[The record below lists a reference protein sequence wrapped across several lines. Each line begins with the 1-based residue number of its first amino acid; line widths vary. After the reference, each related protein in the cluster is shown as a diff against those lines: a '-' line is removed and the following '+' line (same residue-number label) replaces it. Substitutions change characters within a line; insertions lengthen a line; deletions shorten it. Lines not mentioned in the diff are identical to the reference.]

1 MPSTKVIKVLY
12 YCSDSEQDEQMRQ
25 TLEKYLSI
33 LKSQGAIASWE
44 RGTIGASKECSSEI
58 DTHIKT
64 ADIILLLIGAEFTA
78 SHDRW
83 NVVVQQAMEQHKTRK
98 ARVIPV
104 FLHPVIDNCQV
115 AFGNLKAFPEGERP
129 VTDCTPYDQAFVS
142 IAKGI
147 QEVVKKLI
155 DSSFPIKKYLRQ
167 IKAGAMPFANTV
179 ANAFANV
186 TITITFFT
194 RKSSYRRRIR
204 AGLMQLAKP
213 VLIVAGAI
221 FLSPLLPDLSKIFS
235 SEPNKALSSIQNV
248 TPIGWIRIGIINNTS
263 SNLSFVQPLLQSSD
277 DRSAPSIDS
286 PVVPSIGAVV
296 TVKNPVNLRKTR
308 PQEYHNSDLPQK
320 VGLLKPEEKLIILK
334 VQRLINTDFNSF
346 RIEVWAQV
354 GRCKAACDK

>member
-1 MPSTKVIKVLY
+1 MPSTKAIKVLY
-12 YCSDSEQDEQMRQ
+12 YCSDSKQDEQMRQ
-25 TLEKYLSI
+25 TLEKHLSI

-64 ADIILLLIGAEFTA
+64 ADIILLLIGSEFIA

-104 FLHPVIDNCQV
+104 LLHPVIDNCQV
-115 AFGNLKAFPEGERP
+115 AFGNLKDLKALPEGERP
-129 VTDCTPYDQAFVS
+129 VTDWKSYDQAFVS

-147 QEVVKKLI
+147 QEVVKELT
-155 DSSFPIKKYLRQ
+155 DSPFPIEKYFRQ
-167 IKAGAMPFANTV
+167 IKAGAMPFAN
-179 ANAFANV
+179 V
-186 TITITFFT
+186 TSVTITFFT
-194 RKSSYRRRIR
+194 RISSYRRRIR
-204 AGLMQLAKP
+204 AGLMHLAKP

-221 FLSPLLPDLSKIFS
+221 FLSPLLPDISNIFS
-235 SEPNKALSSIQNV
+235 SKPNRVLRSIQNV

-263 SNLSFVQPLLQSSD
+263 SSLSFVQPLLQTSD
-277 DRSAPSIDS
+277 SRSAPSIDS

-296 TVKNPVNLRKTR
+296 TVKNPVNLRKNR

-320 VGLLKPEEKLIILK
+320 VGLLKPEEKLIILR

-354 GRCKAACDK
+354 GRCKAACDQ

>member
-1 MPSTKVIKVLY
+1 M
-12 YCSDSEQDEQMRQ
+12 
-25 TLEKYLSI
+25 
-33 LKSQGAIASWE
+33 
-44 RGTIGASKECSSEI
+44 GTAHQPLLRRRKISVTECQSY
-58 DTHIKT
+58 
-64 ADIILLLIGAEFTA
+64 G
-78 SHDRW
+78 
-83 NVVVQQAMEQHKTRK
+83 
-98 ARVIPV
+98 
-104 FLHPVIDNCQV
+104 
-115 AFGNLKAFPEGERP
+115 
-129 VTDCTPYDQAFVS
+129 QAFVS

-147 QEVVKKLI
+147 QKVVKKLS

-194 RKSSYRRRIR
+194 RRSSYRRRIR
-204 AGLMQLAKP
+204 AGLKQLAKP

-221 FLSPLLPDLSKIFS
+221 FFSPLLPDILGIFS
-235 SEPNKALSSIQNV
+235 SEPNKALSSIRNV

-263 SNLSFVQPLLQSSD
+263 SSLSFVQPLLQTSD

>member
-25 TLEKYLSI
+25 TLEKHLSI

-44 RGTIGASKECSSEI
+44 RGTISAGKECSSEI
-58 DTHIKT
+58 DTQIKT
-64 ADIILLLIGAEFTA
+64 ADIILLLIGSEFTA
-78 SHDRW
+78 SRDRW
-83 NVVVQQAMEQHKTRK
+83 NVVVQQAMEQHKAQK

-104 FLHPVIDNCQV
+104 LLHPVIDNWKV
-115 AFGNLKAFPEGERP
+115 AFGNLKALPEGERP
-129 VTDCTPYDQAFVS
+129 LTEWKPYDQAFVS

-147 QEVVKKLI
+147 QEVVKELT
-155 DSSFPIKKYLRQ
+155 DSPFPIEKYLRQ
-167 IKAGAMPFANTV
+167 IKAGAMPFAN
-179 ANAFANV
+179 V
-186 TITITFFT
+186 TRSTITFFT
-194 RKSSYRRRIR
+194 TKSSYRRRIR

-221 FLSPLLPDLSKIFS
+221 FLSPLLPDLLGIFS
-235 SEPNKALSSIQNV
+235 SEPNRDLSSIQNV

-263 SNLSFVQPLLQSSD
+263 SSLSFVQPLLQTSD

-296 TVKNPVNLRKTR
+296 TVKNPVNLRKNR

-320 VGLLKPEEKLIILK
+320 VGLLKPEEKLIILR

-354 GRCKAACDK
+354 GRCKGACDK